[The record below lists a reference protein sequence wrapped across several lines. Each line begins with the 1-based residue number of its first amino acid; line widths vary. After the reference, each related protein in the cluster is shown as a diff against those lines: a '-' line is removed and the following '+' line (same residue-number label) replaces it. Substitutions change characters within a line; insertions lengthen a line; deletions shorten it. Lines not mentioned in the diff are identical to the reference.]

1 MEIFWQGRGS
11 RCESRFV
18 TPGETRRPSSNTR
31 SDLDARARG
40 EGRRSVAEFHEI
52 WQDGCVYPRVLD
64 LSSDLERRSL
74 LLFGA
79 RQTGKSTLLRGAFA
93 GARFVDLLEADTF
106 RALSFRPESLRES
119 LTGREKVIVVDEIQK
134 LPSLLDE
141 VQLLIDRN
149 RALRFVLTGSSA
161 RKLRRGG
168 ANLLGGRARTRH
180 LFPLVW
186 PEYGAKELARVLE
199 VGALPGVLASDEP
212 HEDLAHYVGTYLAEE
227 IRAEALARSIEAFSR
242 FLAVASHSTG
252 EQLNFTKVGNDAQV
266 PPRTVREYFQVLVDT
281 LVGYEVPP
289 YGALATRKAVATSK
303 FYFFDIGVAHA
314 LQGVKQAPKGSPA
327 FGRALEH
334 LVANELRA
342 YLAYRRREEALTYYR
357 TTSQLE
363 VDFLVGDR
371 LAVEVKGTGRVAP
384 ADVRHL
390 RALTEDVPSIERRVV
405 VCTEPTRRRLE
416 GDVEVLPVVEFLEEL
431 WSGAL
436 LGA

>member
-1 MEIFWQGRGS
+1 
-11 RCESRFV
+11 
-18 TPGETRRPSSNTR
+18 
-31 SDLDARARG
+31 
-40 EGRRSVAEFHEI
+40 
-52 WQDGCVYPRVLD
+52 VYPRVLD
-64 LSSDLERRSL
+64 LAPDLERRSL

-79 RQTGKSTLLRGAFA
+79 RQTGKSTLLQRAFA
-93 GARFVDLLEADTF
+93 GARFVDLLEANTF
-106 RALSFRPESLRES
+106 RELSFRPESLRES
-119 LTGREKVIVVDEIQK
+119 LTGREKLIVVDEIQK

-141 VQLLIDRN
+141 VQLLIHRN

-180 LFPLVW
+180 LFPLAW
-186 PEYGAKELARVLE
+186 PEYGATNLPRVLE
-199 VGALPGVLASDEP
+199 IGSLPSILTSDEP
-212 HEDLAHYVGTYLAEE
+212 HEDLAHYVGTYLTEE

-242 FLAVASHSTG
+242 FLAVAGHATG
-252 EQLNFTKVGNDAQV
+252 EQLNFTKVGSDAQV

-289 YGALATRKAVATSK
+289 FATLVSRKPVATSK

-314 LQGVKQAPKGSPA
+314 LQGVKHVPKGSPA

-342 YLAYRRREEALTYYR
+342 FLAYRRREETLTYYR

-371 LAVEVKGTGRVAP
+371 IAIEVKGTGRVAS

-390 RALTEDVPSIERRVV
+390 RSLVDDVPSIERRVV
-405 VCTEPTRRRLE
+405 VCMESTRRRIE
-416 GDVEVLPVVEFLEEL
+416 GGIDVLPVGEFLQEL

-436 LGA
+436 VNP

>member
-1 MEIFWQGRGS
+1 M
-11 RCESRFV
+11 
-18 TPGETRRPSSNTR
+18 
-31 SDLDARARG
+31 
-40 EGRRSVAEFHEI
+40 
-52 WQDGCVYPRVLD
+52 YPRVFD
-64 LSSDLERRSL
+64 LTADLERRSVM
-74 LLFGA
+74 LFGA
-79 RQTGKSTLLRGAFA
+79 RQTGKSTLLRASLPR
-93 GARFVDLLEADTF
+93 ARFVDLLEADTF

-119 LTGREKVIVVDEIQK
+119 LTGRESVVVVDEIQK

-149 RALRFVLTGSSA
+149 PKLRFVLTGSSA

-186 PEYGAKELARVLE
+186 PEYGAGELARVLE
-199 VGALPGVLASDEP
+199 VGALPGVLGSEEP

-289 YGALATRKAVATSK
+289 YRALASRKAVATSK

-314 LQGVKQAPKGSPA
+314 LQGVREVPRGTQE

-342 YLAYRRREEALTYYR
+342 FLTYQRRPEALAYYR

-371 LAVEVKGTGRVAP
+371 VAIEVKGTGRVSAKDARP
-384 ADVRHL
+384 L
-390 RALTEDVPSIERRVV
+390 RALAEDVPTVSRRIV
-405 VCTEPTRRRLE
+405 VCTEAQRRRLE
-416 GDVEVLPVVEFLEEL
+416 GDVDVLPIADFLEEL
-431 WSGAL
+431 WSGEL
-436 LGA
+436 LGPAA